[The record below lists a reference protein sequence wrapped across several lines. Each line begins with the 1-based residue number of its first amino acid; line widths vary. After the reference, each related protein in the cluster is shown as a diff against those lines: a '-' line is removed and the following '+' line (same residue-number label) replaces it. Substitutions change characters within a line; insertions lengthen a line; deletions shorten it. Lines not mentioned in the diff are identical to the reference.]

1 MKSKEQIGLDLR
13 RLRGDKTQS
22 AVASDLG
29 ISVAAVAMYEAG
41 ERVPRDELKA
51 VMADYFGRTVGDL
64 FFGEECHES

>member
-1 MKSKEQIGLDLR
+1 MKSKEQIGQDLR
-13 RLRGDKTQS
+13 LLRGDKTQS

-51 VMADYFGRTVGDL
+51 AMADYFGCTVGDL
-64 FFGEECHES
+64 FFGEK

>member
-51 VMADYFGRTVGDL
+51 AMADYFGRTVGDL